1 MYFPEIVT
9 ESASVHVAMHQGL

>member
-9 ESASVHVAMHQGL
+9 ESASVHVAMNQWL